1 MRGSQSKHG
10 ATCIEARNRSTRDL
24 DQTPTVVRNR
34 GRCISLQLEM
44 RAMLPCA
51 QSTQCCSQYSPE
63 TAASNT
69 GQSKVASSQ
78 NNALNPLATRVHART
93 AACSVSARR
102 GRVLPFAWTCV
113 RRR

>member
-44 RAMLPCA
+44 RAMLPGLLILLMRE
-51 QSTQCCSQYSPE
+51 CCESEFLRDKSDSLRE
-63 TAASNT
+63 
-69 GQSKVASSQ
+69 
-78 NNALNPLATRVHART
+78 
-93 AACSVSARR
+93 
-102 GRVLPFAWTCV
+102 
-113 RRR
+113 